1 MYLAS
6 HPDKLELGPSLTED
20 SGPGEVELAS
30 RLLEEQRT
38 QAAELIGEFGD
49 VFQET
54 PGEARVNAADK
65 FDAYLMPRVD
75 ELVENIGQ
83 AHYISTLDLTKDENK
98 SYGASLEEALLNFK
112 LTVVYLSM
120 KEICGV
126 LNGEKILY
134 GLLIVKHL
142 TCSYRPVSGKTSNV
156 FHNSRL
162 PPPIIRNKFKLLD
175 ITWMD
180 IKGESKERKKN
191 QNKEKVAGVHTE

>member
-83 AHYISTLDLTKDENK
+83 AHYISTLDLTKASATSEESEPTFLRHY
-98 SYGASLEEALLNFK
+98 SY
-112 LTVVYLSM
+112 
-120 KEICGV
+120 
-126 LNGEKILY
+126 
-134 GLLIVKHL
+134 
-142 TCSYRPVSGKTSNV
+142 
-156 FHNSRL
+156 NSEMCVPCR
-162 PPPIIRNKFKLLD
+162 
-175 ITWMD
+175 
-180 IKGESKERKKN
+180 
-191 QNKEKVAGVHTE
+191 